1 MLCRTWFGETTTLIP
16 FPNRSPKLHDT
27 DFKLHQNPNS
37 ISQKKRESPPV
48 TSTTTANQ
56 TTKREK
62 KNQQNPQ
69 ITINGVLYSIQ
80 NLPNAWMITRTNFRD
95 PETNTKWEPNSR
107 TEVGNSRGSSHS
119 YLSFFQFLF
128 LIALEFDEED
138 VGIVDF
144 PIRLSAKRGEEMV
157 CCSRKRKEQRSGFL
171 SPWLPWKVRE
181 EEEKSH
187 ASLRSA
193 RGTDVQRVLVWK
205 CQKLKKRKRHT
216 QGYTKL
222 CSALCQPSV

>member
-62 KNQQNPQ
+62 KINKTHKSPLMEFYIQFKTFQTRGWFRARISEIQKQIRNENQ
-69 ITINGVLYSIQ
+69 IQ
-80 NLPNAWMITRTNFRD
+80 ER
-95 PETNTKWEPNSR
+95 KWEIREDLRIHTSFFFNFFSWLR
-107 TEVGNSRGSSHS
+107 WNLMKKMSGSSI
-119 YLSFFQFLF
+119 F
-128 LIALEFDEED
+128 
-138 VGIVDF
+138 
-144 PIRLSAKRGEEMV
+144 
-157 CCSRKRKEQRSGFL
+157 RSGF
-171 SPWLPWKVRE
+171 PRKGGKRWCVVAERE
-181 EEEKSH
+181 RNRDLVFFLLDFPGKLERGGKEPRVVEIG
-187 ASLRSA
+187 
-193 RGTDVQRVLVWK
+193 GTDVQRVLVWK
-205 CQKLKKRKRHT
+205 CQKLKKRKRHPE
-216 QGYTKL
+216 GYTKL